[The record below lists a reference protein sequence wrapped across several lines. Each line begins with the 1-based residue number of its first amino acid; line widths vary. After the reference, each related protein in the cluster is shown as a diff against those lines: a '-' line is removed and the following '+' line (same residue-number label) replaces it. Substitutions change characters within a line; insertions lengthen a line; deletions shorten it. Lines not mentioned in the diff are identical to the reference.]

1 MLLLV
6 YSPFLKK
13 ATHKMPEAVAS
24 RTKKLLFNIA
34 GTGAIKAL
42 NIGIGFLLVRFS
54 IQFLGEENYGV
65 WLAMLSF
72 FTWFSAFEV
81 GVSSSVRNFITKA
94 FAESNFEQIKAL
106 IEKALKA
113 LSMIYVISI
122 AAILVASFMFPI
134 QHFFVGD
141 GFEIPN
147 FSFIFRFST
156 VFYLSHF
163 VFFLLNTVY
172 FAIHRTTASFLILA
186 IQNALLLLGV
196 VAMIQLVDT
205 NQFLYYA
212 IWFSVVPAATW
223 SIASIVSYLTSLK
236 QAKPSFTKTVFKK
249 SEPFKIVNWAFF
261 LIQICMLVIYSTDNL
276 IIINLLGGTD
286 VALYNIAF
294 KYFNI
299 IQVGFNLIIVPYWSS
314 FTDAAH
320 QKDVPW
326 IKKNVSILLQIWL
339 AFAVL
344 AILMYLVAPT
354 AYRLWMGKEMEIPTL
369 LSMIM
374 ALSALLTAWIAI
386 FSYFLNAVAELKA
399 QRNIILVSAFINI
412 PLSIWLL
419 GLFGIS
425 GVIMAT
431 CVSLLPLAIVLP
443 QQYLRV
449 VQKMNIES

>member
-1 MLLLV
+1 
-6 YSPFLKK
+6 
-13 ATHKMPEAVAS
+13 
-24 RTKKLLFNIA
+24 
-34 GTGAIKAL
+34 
-42 NIGIGFLLVRFS
+42 
-54 IQFLGEENYGV
+54 
-65 WLAMLSF
+65 
-72 FTWFSAFEV
+72 
-81 GVSSSVRNFITKA
+81 
-94 FAESNFEQIKAL
+94 SNFEQIKAL

-113 LSMIYVISI
+113 LSMIYLISI

-141 GFEIPN
+141 GSEIPN

-223 SIASIVSYLTSLK
+223 FIASIVSYLTSLK

-249 SEPFKIVNWAFF
+249 SEPFKMVNWAFF